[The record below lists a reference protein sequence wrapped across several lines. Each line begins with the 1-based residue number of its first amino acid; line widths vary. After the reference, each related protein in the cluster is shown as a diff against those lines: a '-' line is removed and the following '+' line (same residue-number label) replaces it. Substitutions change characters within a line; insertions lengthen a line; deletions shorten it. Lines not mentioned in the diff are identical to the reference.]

1 MTHDPL
7 CVKLYKQVIPIPA
20 ERCVACSVIIK
31 VREDERDN
39 CWAAVAEMEP
49 RDFGELGD
57 LKSWI
62 SKPDALAAIE
72 TPKGQL

>member
-7 CVKLYKQVIPIPA
+7 CPMGKHSLNWVSCDWCLL
-20 ERCVACSVIIK
+20 VAK

-39 CWAAVAEMEP
+39 CWSAVAEMEP

-72 TPKGQL
+72 KPKGQL